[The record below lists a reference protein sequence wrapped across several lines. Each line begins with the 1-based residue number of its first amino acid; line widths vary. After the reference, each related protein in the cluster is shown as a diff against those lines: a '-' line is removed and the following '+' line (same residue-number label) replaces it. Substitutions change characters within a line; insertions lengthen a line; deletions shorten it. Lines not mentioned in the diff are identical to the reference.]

1 MSEQLLNAMAECII
15 KGDNKRMA
23 QIVPEAL
30 AAGIDPETILM
41 QGLVKGME
49 AVSEK
54 FKGEEFYIPQVLLS
68 ERALNTG
75 MQFITEKLEAAGF
88 KPRAT
93 VVIGTV
99 KEDLHDIGKN
109 LVAAMLRGQ
118 GFRIVDLAV
127 DVKPEQFLEAAK
139 AHGAQI
145 VGMSAL
151 LTTTMDN
158 MRTAIETL
166 RKGGFTGKIIVGG
179 APVTQEFAD
188 QIGADLFAEDAA
200 TAVDKVKTALK
211 VA

>member
-1 MSEQLLNAMAECII
+1 MTDQILAQISECIVV
-15 KGDNKRMA
+15 GNNKK
-23 QIVPEAL
+23 ICELVPQAL
-30 AAGIDPETILM
+30 ERGIGPETVLT
-41 QGLVKGME
+41 QGLIPGME

-68 ERALNTG
+68 ERALNQA
-75 MQFITEKLEAAGF
+75 MSFITEQLEARGF
-88 KPRAT
+88 KPRGT

-118 GFRIVDLAV
+118 GFKIIDLTV
-127 DVKPEQFLEAAK
+127 DVKPDQFLEAAVGNQ
-139 AHGAQI
+139 ADV

-158 MRTAIETL
+158 MRTTVDLL
-166 RKGGFTGKIIVGG
+166 REKGYQGKIIVGG

-188 QIGADLFAEDAA
+188 QIKADLFAEDAA
-200 TAVDKVKTALK
+200 SAVDVIKEALN
-211 VA
+211 VT